1 MRLEFDRLSILLAED
16 NAYMRAALVAML
28 EAFGAQAIHQATD
41 GETALAL
48 FHEERPDI
56 VLLDW
61 EMPAPDGLA
70 VARQMRD
77 RESSPDP
84 FVPILMISAHAER
97 ARVLAARDAGVN
109 DYLVKPVTP
118 RVLYD
123 KLLGLAV
130 DQRPF
135 VAAPG
140 YFGPQRPDPQQ
151 PDPSARRPREDDT
164 RKTGHP
170 GDRA

>member
-1 MRLEFDRLSILLAED
+1 MRLEYERLCILVAED

-28 EAFGAQAIHQATD
+28 EAFGVQTIHQAGD
-41 GETALAL
+41 GETALAV
-48 FHEERPDI
+48 FREEQPDI

-61 EMPAPDGLA
+61 EMPERDGIS
-70 VARQMRD
+70 VAKQMRD
-77 RESSPDP
+77 RKTSPDP

-97 ARVLAARDAGVN
+97 ARVIAARDAGVS

-118 RVLYD
+118 RLLYD

-140 YFGPQRPDPQQ
+140 YFGPQRPAPAAR
-151 PDPSARRPREDDT
+151 PSSSHDDDNA
-164 RKTGHP
+164 GSP
-170 GDRA
+170 I

>member
-1 MRLEFDRLSILLAED
+1 MRLEFERLCFLVAED

-28 EAFGAQAIHQATD
+28 EAFGAQVIHQAQD
-41 GETALAL
+41 GESALAL
-48 FHEERPDI
+48 FAEERPDV

-61 EMPAPDGLA
+61 EMPQRDGLS
-70 VARQMRD
+70 VARRMRD
-77 RESSPDP
+77 RETSPDP

-97 ARVLAARDAGVN
+97 ARVLEARDAGIN

-140 YFGPQRPDPQQ
+140 YFGPQRPGVPVPRATT
-151 PDPSARRPREDDT
+151 PD
-164 RKTGHP
+164 TGAD
-170 GDRA
+170 GSSEERS